1 MAMFKEKR
9 GSMKHWIVKV
19 LHFTIIHSFL
29 WKEFR
34 DFNIYSNTSHSC
46 FSGKIQVL
54 NIAWKER
61 EKEMTVERGKKSCVS
76 SLLHAPEREN

>member
-9 GSMKHWIVKV
+9 GSMKHWIVKA
-19 LHFTIIHSFL
+19 LHFNIIHSFL

-61 EKEMTVERGKKSCVS
+61 ERRWQWRGGKKLCFIFV
-76 SLLHAPEREN
+76 ACT

>member
-19 LHFTIIHSFL
+19 LHFNIIHSFL

-46 FSGKIQVL
+46 FSGKIDL
-54 NIAWKER
+54 MYTSDKWR
-61 EKEMTVERGKKSCVS
+61 VS
-76 SLLHAPEREN
+76 WGEAGLKLGLEGGLHRSQ